1 MPATEESRLTP
12 TVVLI
17 RFVVQRFSKGETLHH
32 KPTIRERESNMKQL
46 TKLLAISAV
55 GSIFLGTAL
64 EAQTLDPTG
73 TYDVSISADFDGQI
87 MELSGIT
94 TFETSGDGLAGS
106 IEVEV
111 PGAPASGPGQLS
123 NITVEGMGMTFSV
136 DAEGMVVSFR
146 VRFGDEGFRGTFDLG
161 GFGGGTITG
170 VKR

>member
-1 MPATEESRLTP
+1 
-12 TVVLI
+12 
-17 RFVVQRFSKGETLHH
+17 
-32 KPTIRERESNMKQL
+32 MKQL

-55 GSIFLGTAL
+55 GSIFLGTGL

-87 MELSGIT
+87 MELSGTT

-111 PGAPASGPGQLS
+111 PGAPASGPGPLS

-136 DAEGMVVSFR
+136 DAEGMIVSFR